1 MQTITTIPFLDFIK
15 TQGKFPP
22 HNFSIEKKRSR
33 RLPVFYSLISHD
45 YSKRLLSVNNYIITD
60 ETITKLQ
67 KALENDDVNRINAFK
82 FSKSFA
88 TSLSIKNQDH
98 IETYLITLF
107 VLNGNK
113 SINIIRYQNT
123 DLKNWLGGVFEN
135 ESDLHLSVMYNLN
148 DEERIR
154 FFNLFALFIEL
165 KNLKEFDRII
175 CTPNLTGNNN
185 SLNGETESLNVFNI
199 DLSNLREYFIPTS
212 NRREHY
218 RWQLCGPGRTVL
230 RQLKVKET
238 IVKEYTRKGK
248 RII

>member
-1 MQTITTIPFLDFIK
+1 MQTNTVIPFLNFIK

-22 HNFSIEKKRSR
+22 HNFTIENKKSR

-82 FSKSFA
+82 FGKSFA

-98 IETYLITLF
+98 IDTYLITLF

-148 DEERIR
+148 NEERIR

-175 CTPNLTGNNN
+175 CKPNLTGNNN
-185 SLNGETESLNVFNI
+185 SLNGETEGLNVFNI
-199 DLSNLREYFIPTS
+199 DLSYLREYFIPTS

-218 RWQLCGPGRTVL
+218 RWQFCGPGRTIL
-230 RQLKVKET
+230 RQVKVKET